1 MNIPIIYED
10 DFFLVV
16 NKPAGITVNRSQNEK
31 GETVQDWIEDK
42 FSIFSRFNRD
52 SSKEDFY
59 RRSGIV
65 HRLDKDTSGLLIIA
79 KNPSVFL
86 KLQHLFAT
94 HEVDKK
100 YYALVHGK
108 VVSSEG
114 EINLPV
120 GRLSSNRR
128 KFGVILEGRP
138 AVTYYKVI
146 DYYSTDG
153 RKFTFLD
160 ITPKTGRTHQI
171 RIHLKSQGYTISGDK
186 LYAER
191 MEYQA
196 DLILSS
202 RLFLHAYYLKFL
214 HPEENKMVEIRTEL
228 PEDLRR
234 VLSKL
239 IKYV

>member
-1 MNIPIIYED
+1 MNIPIVYED
-10 DFFLVV
+10 EYFLVII
-16 NKPAGITVNRSQNEK
+16 KPSGVTVNRSQNEK

-86 KLQHLFAT
+86 KLQHLFAS
-94 HEVDKK
+94 HEIDKK
-100 YYALVHGK
+100 YYALVHGR
-108 VVSSEG
+108 VAADEG

-146 DYYSTDG
+146 DYYSSDG

-171 RIHLKSQGYTISGDK
+171 RIHLKSQGHTLVGDK
-186 LYAER
+186 LYGETK
-191 MEYQA
+191 ENKA
-196 DLILSS
+196 DLFLCS

-214 HPEENKMVEIRTEL
+214 HPENHKIIEIKIEL
-228 PEDLRR
+228 PEDLQQ
-234 VLSKL
+234 VLDKL
-239 IKYV
+239 T